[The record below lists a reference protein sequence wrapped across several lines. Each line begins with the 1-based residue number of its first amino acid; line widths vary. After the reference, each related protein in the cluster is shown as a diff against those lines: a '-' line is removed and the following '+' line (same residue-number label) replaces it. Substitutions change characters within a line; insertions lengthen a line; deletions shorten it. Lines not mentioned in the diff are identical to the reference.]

1 MVGLK
6 MSASFS
12 SIIFPSHIMF
22 YFIVNKWLNPWSQM
36 HCNVYILIGIWTL
49 LPKIEFDYIYVL
61 VLNFL
66 HVFFPSLK
74 SVKLLFKSKWKDTF
88 SCSSERTVFHFIFL
102 VANSVKCSSH
112 CGTRIIVSGAILV
125 CINLN
130 VFCKR
135 ALKYTGQGSFA

>member
-12 SIIFPSHIMF
+12 SIIFPSHLMF
-22 YFIVNKWLNPWSQM
+22 YFIVNKLLNPWSQM

-49 LPKIEFDYIYVL
+49 LPKIGFEYIYVL
-61 VLNFL
+61 GLNFL
-66 HVFFPSLK
+66 HGFFPSLK

-125 CINLN
+125 CIHLS